1 MNIESW
7 KINIKDKKEYIISF
21 LSLLVVYLFFNVV
34 LVDKFFPVTEGWFQD
49 YSRYINE
56 GKFIY
61 RDFYVPIPP
70 GFVWLTTLLNQ
81 IFNDNF
87 LLFRIY
93 GILERLILVSI
104 VFNLMIKV
112 YTYKITFIALLTASI
127 IYISNIQDVFYG
139 FYQSSLLFSII
150 ALYLSIKMIE
160 NYDKNLY
167 FYSVLF
173 GCFSAISFLF
183 KQTLGTLTPFA
194 LGIAFVL
201 LTFKKDIKR
210 TIISSI
216 IAIFSALFMIGIICI
231 YLNYNDAL
239 IPCINQIF
247 KGASSKGS
255 ISSIFIS
262 FLPRMINKG
271 SLKLALI
278 FILYFGSINLYLN
291 IKNKKIKNIIKLLII
306 FLPIV
311 ILYKFFI
318 YTLDINLLLNN
329 YLGSTVILVLGL
341 IITAYIFYKNLN
353 QQKEYNKIF
362 FVSTTVYCISIL
374 YYITHHNINF
384 VNFLLIR
391 DYRQLLIY
399 FGFYFNLFW
408 IFWLVKKNDVSK
420 INNVKLLILIASLL
434 IMYTHGM
441 SFIVEDHGTL
451 LLFSLL
457 ISEAL
462 SIKIPYNNLKN
473 VYIFIFCILT
483 IFSIMIQRCNFPY
496 HWWGINT
503 LPSIM
508 ESKYSYSDPNLFG
521 FKGNLK
527 NVNTMNKIYDLI
539 EKNKK
544 TGDTMY
550 TFPHINYFNVMSKL
564 DTPTFG
570 KVHYFDVCPDK
581 VAVLDADILYKHKP
595 TFLVYQ
601 ELPEET
607 WKIHEQIFRNGN
619 ESGQRK
625 IEEFIEH
632 EINNKSYTLLGI
644 FTISNSNPIYVW
656 GLLDGRN
663 WNLDKK

>member
-262 FLPRMINKG
+262 FLPRC
-271 SLKLALI
+271 I
-278 FILYFGSINLYLN
+278 FML
-291 IKNKKIKNIIKLLII
+291 
-306 FLPIV
+306 
-311 ILYKFFI
+311 
-318 YTLDINLLLNN
+318 
-329 YLGSTVILVLGL
+329 
-341 IITAYIFYKNLN
+341 
-353 QQKEYNKIF
+353 
-362 FVSTTVYCISIL
+362 
-374 YYITHHNINF
+374 
-384 VNFLLIR
+384 
-391 DYRQLLIY
+391 
-399 FGFYFNLFW
+399 
-408 IFWLVKKNDVSK
+408 
-420 INNVKLLILIASLL
+420 
-434 IMYTHGM
+434 
-441 SFIVEDHGTL
+441 
-451 LLFSLL
+451 
-457 ISEAL
+457 
-462 SIKIPYNNLKN
+462 
-473 VYIFIFCILT
+473 
-483 IFSIMIQRCNFPY
+483 
-496 HWWGINT
+496 
-503 LPSIM
+503 
-508 ESKYSYSDPNLFG
+508 
-521 FKGNLK
+521 
-527 NVNTMNKIYDLI
+527 
-539 EKNKK
+539 
-544 TGDTMY
+544 
-550 TFPHINYFNVMSKL
+550 
-564 DTPTFG
+564 
-570 KVHYFDVCPDK
+570 
-581 VAVLDADILYKHKP
+581 
-595 TFLVYQ
+595 
-601 ELPEET
+601 
-607 WKIHEQIFRNGN
+607 
-619 ESGQRK
+619 
-625 IEEFIEH
+625 
-632 EINNKSYTLLGI
+632 
-644 FTISNSNPIYVW
+644 
-656 GLLDGRN
+656 
-663 WNLDKK
+663 